1 MVGSAIHIG
10 RRTQRSARRTRDRDA
25 IIASLQPETE
35 KDDLGLIRRYWV
47 WILVIVG
54 AIAAIAAYRLNQS
67 PEEEYFTAKVEKGDI
82 RQVIDATGTINPVT
96 SVQVGSQV
104 SGMISKLYVDFNSK
118 VTKGQVIAEIDPKLF
133 EGAVLQAR
141 ADLGNAQASLAAAK
155 SNLVKDQATL
165 NQNRLDYDR
174 AVGLAKQGVVS
185 QQQLDQAKATYDAI
199 TAQVGSDRAAIQQ
212 AEAQVAQKQASLKV
226 AQINLDYTIIR
237 APINGTVVNRSI
249 DIGQTVAASLQ
260 APTLFTIALDL
271 TKMQV
276 YAKTDEGDVGE
287 IRPGHSADFKV
298 DAFPKESFHGVVH
311 QVRMNATTVQN
322 VVTYD
327 TIVDFD
333 NPDLK
338 LFPGMTAYVSIPV
351 ASASDVVKIP
361 NAALRYKPDLPAG
374 KIQELYRKY
383 GITVPQS
390 ATEVAGAAAVT
401 AGGAAKPKAAAVAVA
416 NGASDH
422 AIVWRLLPD
431 KSLQPVQISVGLTDH
446 TYTAMTGGDL
456 KPGEELVTGVT
467 TAKSGSAGPG
477 LAGPRR

>member
-1 MVGSAIHIG
+1 
-10 RRTQRSARRTRDRDA
+10 
-25 IIASLQPETE
+25 
-35 KDDLGLIRRYWV
+35 LGLIRRNWI
-47 WILVIVG
+47 WILVILG
-54 AIAAIAAYRLNQS
+54 AIVAFAAFRLNRN
-67 PEEEYFTAKVEKGDI
+67 PAEEYFTAKVEKGDI

-118 VTKGQVIAEIDPKLF
+118 VTKGEVIAEIDPKLF

-155 SNLVKDQATL
+155 SNLVKDQATAT
-165 NQNRLDYDR
+165 QNKLDYER
-174 AVGLAKQGVVS
+174 SVSLARQGVVS
-185 QQQLDQAKATYDAI
+185 QQQLDQAKATFDAI
-199 TAQVGSDRAAIQQ
+199 SAQVGSDRAAIQQ
-212 AEAQVAQKQASLKV
+212 AEAQVAQKSASLKV
-226 AQINLDYTIIR
+226 AQTNLDYTIIR

-298 DAFPKESFHGVVH
+298 DAFPKELFHGVVH

-333 NPDLK
+333 NPELK

-351 ASASDVVKIP
+351 ALASDVVKVP
-361 NAALRYKPDLPAG
+361 NAALRYKPDLPAA
-374 KIQELYRKY
+374 KIRELYQKY
-383 GITVPQS
+383 GIEVPQS
-390 ATEVAGAAAVT
+390 APGASESRADQMGGATRPRPAAASST
-401 AGGAAKPKAAAVAVA
+401 
-416 NGASDH
+416 NGANDH
-422 AIVWRLLPD
+422 AIVWKLLPD
-431 KSLQPVQISVGLTDH
+431 KSLQPVQISIGLTDH
-446 TYTAMTGGDL
+446 TYTAMTSGDL
-456 KPGEELVTGVT
+456 KLGEELVTGVT
-467 TAKSGSAGPG
+467 TAKSGTAGPG

>member
-1 MVGSAIHIG
+1 
-10 RRTQRSARRTRDRDA
+10 
-25 IIASLQPETE
+25 
-35 KDDLGLIRRYWV
+35 LGLIKRYWF
-47 WILVIVG
+47 WFIVIVG
-54 AIAAIAAYRLNQS
+54 AIAAFAAYRLNQD
-67 PEEEYFTAKVEKGDI
+67 PEEQYFTAKVEKGDI

-118 VTKGQVIAEIDPKLF
+118 VTKGQIIAEIDPKLF
-133 EGAVLQAR
+133 EGAVLQAL
-141 ADLGNAQASLAAAK
+141 ADLGNAEASLAAAK

-212 AEAQVAQKQASLKV
+212 AEAQVAQRKASLSV
-226 AQINLDYTIIR
+226 AQTNLDYTIIR

-271 TKMQV
+271 TKMRV
-276 YAKTDEGDVGE
+276 YSKTDEGDVGE
-287 IRPGHSADFKV
+287 IRPGHNADFKV
-298 DAFPKESFHGVVH
+298 DAFPKESFHGVVN

-333 NPDLK
+333 NPDMK

-351 ASASDVVKIP
+351 ASVSDVIKVP
-361 NAALRYKPDLPAG
+361 NAALRYKPDLPAV
-374 KIQELYRKY
+374 KIQELYQKY
-383 GITVPQS
+383 GIQAVPS
-390 ATEVAGAAAVT
+390 AAVGSDSTGNQTGGATRPRPAAASST
-401 AGGAAKPKAAAVAVA
+401 
-416 NGASDH
+416 NGTGDH
-422 AIVWRLLPD
+422 AIVWKLLPD
-431 KSLQPVQISVGLTDH
+431 KSLQPVQISIGLTDH

-456 KPGEELVTGVT
+456 KPGEELVTGAT
-467 TAKSGSAGPG
+467 TAKSTSAGPG

>member
-1 MVGSAIHIG
+1 M
-10 RRTQRSARRTRDRDA
+10 
-25 IIASLQPETE
+25 
-35 KDDLGLIRRYWV
+35 
-47 WILVIVG
+47 
-54 AIAAIAAYRLNQS
+54 
-67 PEEEYFTAKVEKGDI
+67 EKGDI

-118 VTKGQVIAEIDPKLF
+118 VTKGLVIAEIDPKLF

-141 ADLGNAQASLAAAK
+141 ADLGNAEASLAAAK
-155 SNLVKDQATL
+155 SNLTKDQATM

-199 TAQVGSDRAAIQQ
+199 TAQAGSDRAAIQQ
-212 AEAQVAQKQASLKV
+212 AEAQVAQKKASLSV
-226 AQINLDYTIIR
+226 AQTNLDYTIIR

-351 ASASDVVKIP
+351 ASVSDVVKVP
-361 NAALRYKPDLPAG
+361 NAALRYKPDLPAA

-383 GITVPQS
+383 GIEAPQS
-390 ATEVAGAAAVT
+390 APVESRANQ
-401 AGGAAKPKAAAVAVA
+401 AGGAPRPAAAAGTNTTTDRAV
-416 NGASDH
+416 
-422 AIVWRLLPD
+422 VWKLLPD
-431 KSLQPVQISVGLTDH
+431 KSLQPVQVSIGLTDH
-446 TYTAMTGGDL
+446 TYTAMTGGEL

-467 TAKSGSAGPG
+467 TAKNGSAGPG
-477 LAGPRR
+477 LSGPRR

>member
-1 MVGSAIHIG
+1 MRITAG
-10 RRTQRSARRTRDRDA
+10 RAATVAK
-25 IIASLQPETE
+25 LQPLTE
-35 KDDLGLIRRYWV
+35 KGNLGLIKRYWV

-54 AIAAIAAYRLNQS
+54 AIAGFAAFRLNQD
-67 PEEEYFTAKVEKGDI
+67 PEEQYFTAKVEKGDI

-141 ADLGNAQASLAAAK
+141 ADLGNAQASLAATK

-185 QQQLDQAKATYDAI
+185 QQQLDQAKATFDAI

-212 AEAQVAQKQASLKV
+212 AEAQVAQKAASLKV
-226 AQINLDYTIIR
+226 AEINLDYTIIR

-287 IRPGHSADFKV
+287 IRPGHSAEFKV

-327 TIVDFD
+327 TIVDFE

-351 ASASDVVKIP
+351 ASVSDVVKVP
-361 NAALRYKPDLPAG
+361 NAALRYKPDLPAV
-374 KIQELYRKY
+374 KMQELYRKY
-383 GITVPQS
+383 GIEAPQAAPVVPQAS
-390 ATEVAGAAAVT
+390 VGQT
-401 AGGAAKPKAAAVAVA
+401 AGETRPRPAASST
-416 NGASDH
+416 NGATDH
-422 AIVWRLLPD
+422 AVVWKLFPD

-456 KPGEELVTGVT
+456 KPGEELLTGVT
-467 TAKSGSAGPG
+467 TAKGGSAGPG

>member
-1 MVGSAIHIG
+1 M
-10 RRTQRSARRTRDRDA
+10 
-25 IIASLQPETE
+25 
-35 KDDLGLIRRYWV
+35 GLIKRYWF
-47 WILVIVG
+47 WFLVIVG
-54 AIAAIAAYRLNQS
+54 AIAAFAAYRLNQD
-67 PEEEYFTAKVEKGDI
+67 PEEQYFTAKVEKGDI

-118 VTKGQVIAEIDPKLF
+118 VTKGQIIAEIDPKLF
-133 EGAVLQAR
+133 EGAVLQAL
-141 ADLGNAQASLAAAK
+141 ADLGNAEASLAAAK

-212 AEAQVAQKQASLKV
+212 AEAQVAQRKASLSV
-226 AQINLDYTIIR
+226 AQTNLDYTIIR

-271 TKMQV
+271 TKMRV
-276 YAKTDEGDVGE
+276 YSKTDEGDVGE
-287 IRPGHSADFKV
+287 IRPGHNADFKV
-298 DAFPKESFHGVVH
+298 DAFPKESFHGVVN

-333 NPDLK
+333 NPDMK

-351 ASASDVVKIP
+351 ASVSDVIKVP
-361 NAALRYKPDLPAG
+361 NAALRYKPDLPAV
-374 KIQELYRKY
+374 KIQELYQKY
-383 GITVPQS
+383 GIQAVPS
-390 ATEVAGAAAVT
+390 AAVGSDSTGNQTGGATRPRPAAASST
-401 AGGAAKPKAAAVAVA
+401 
-416 NGASDH
+416 NGTGDH
-422 AIVWRLLPD
+422 AIVWKLLSD
-431 KSLQPVQISVGLTDH
+431 KSLQPVQISIGLTDH

-456 KPGEELVTGVT
+456 KPGEELVTGAT
-467 TAKSGSAGPG
+467 TVKSTSAGPG